1 MHWWCWR
8 FRFGYPKYDLPE
20 FSSNY
25 FDSTGSFWFYSKDKW
40 TNFNGDIANS
50 KGVMRAG
57 KEQEDRFLQFLAA
70 LLLYKVVENAV
81 TVTGATRLEN
91 GYNNMNYMDKS
102 F

>member
-1 MHWWCWR
+1 
-8 FRFGYPKYDLPE
+8 
-20 FSSNY
+20 
-25 FDSTGSFWFYSKDKW
+25 
-40 TNFNGDIANS
+40 
-50 KGVMRAG
+50 MRAG

-91 GYNNMNYMDKS
+91 GYNNMNNMDKS